1 MVRALVC
8 MPGSTGSA
16 GLAAYTV
23 TVAVEP
29 VDVGSDHLNGPLNVG
44 GAIAAAACTVDVAS
58 DRHTGTAVVWVALS
72 GFLYSHRDDPGDRR
86 PDDYLPYQLF
96 ACLNS
101 VDERHLIGEY
111 LHPFGARSFHSGGA
125 FRKRGV
131 IHSHRFERNS
141 PLVSD
146 DTLLDH
152 WRGLR
157 RGA

>member
-1 MVRALVC
+1 MKALVC

-29 VDVGSDHLNGPLNVG
+29 VDVGSYHLNGPLNVG
-44 GAIAAAACTVDVAS
+44 GAIAAAACAVDIAS
-58 DRHTGTAVVWVALS
+58 DRHTGTAVVRVALS

-96 ACLNS
+96 TCLTS
-101 VDERHLIGEY
+101 VDERHLIGED
-111 LHPFGARSFHSGGA
+111 LHPSGTRVSHSDSA
-125 FRKRGV
+125 FRKRGI
-131 IHSHRFERNS
+131 IHSHCLERNS

-146 DTLLDH
+146 DTLLDQ